1 MFLASNNLG
10 CSPTA
15 SVDRYCKNQRKRVK
29 VDQPS
34 LINQYNKKMGGVDRC
49 DQNVSNYSVS
59 MRSKKWWWALFAWV
73 PDMVMQNCWLLYRAN
88 KKTEDPTLDLLTF
101 RREVVRTYLK
111 KYHQPR
117 SQAGRPSR
125 GRILPANRRIS
136 MDVRTD
142 RVNHYQSH
150 LDRQRK
156 CGLCKKNTRKGCKKC
171 GCGLLD
177 HCFEE
182 WHGII

>member
-1 MFLASNNLG
+1 MVEGVVCLG
-10 CSPTA
+10 TRHGYA
-15 SVDRYCKNQRKRVK
+15 E
-29 VDQPS
+29 
-34 LINQYNKKMGGVDRC
+34 
-49 DQNVSNYSVS
+49 
-59 MRSKKWWWALFAWV
+59 
-73 PDMVMQNCWLLYRAN
+73 LLTSTVYRAN

-150 LDRQRK
+150 LDTQRK

-171 GCGLLD
+171 GCGLHD

-182 WHGII
+182 